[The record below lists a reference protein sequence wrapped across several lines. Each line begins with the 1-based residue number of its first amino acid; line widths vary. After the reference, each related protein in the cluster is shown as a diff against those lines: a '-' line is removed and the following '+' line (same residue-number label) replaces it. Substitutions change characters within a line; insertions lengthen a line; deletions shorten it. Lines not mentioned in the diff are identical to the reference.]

1 MYKLNESQDLLKYSD
16 FDYISNNL
24 DRKFILDYVY
34 LLKRKS
40 ML

>member
-16 FDYISNNL
+16 FDYISNKL